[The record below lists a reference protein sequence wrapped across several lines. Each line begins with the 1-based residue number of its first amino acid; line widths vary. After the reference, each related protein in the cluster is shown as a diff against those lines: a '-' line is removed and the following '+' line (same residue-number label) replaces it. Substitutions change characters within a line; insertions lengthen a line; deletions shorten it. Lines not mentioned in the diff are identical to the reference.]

1 METTTRPHGRRLRDR
16 LVAREGTANPTLLR
30 YELQNLLLFVDD
42 DLRETALA
50 LGGIE
55 SFLTHALAVL
65 EKEDVVPDELAALA
79 CDANVLDRLDYLGET
94 LSNLRRRMGLIAQTL
109 K

>member
-1 METTTRPHGRRLRDR
+1 
-16 LVAREGTANPTLLR
+16 
-30 YELQNLLLFVDD
+30 
-42 DLRETALA
+42 
-50 LGGIE
+50 
-55 SFLTHALAVL
+55 
-65 EKEDVVPDELAALA
+65 VVPDELAALA